1 MPAEEERQNWR
12 GAARKESVHKRR
24 AGHALLS
31 HLRKLFFF
39 SLPVPARPQTK
50 KMRLALLAVA
60 AALAASVQ
68 GADPPAKAKA
78 AAVAGRAPVAASLLG
93 GGWSLVNS
101 NGSIS
106 LDDVTM
112 PTHALAAL
120 EDAKVIGDPL
130 YR

>member
-1 MPAEEERQNWR
+1 
-12 GAARKESVHKRR
+12 
-24 AGHALLS
+24 
-31 HLRKLFFF
+31 
-39 SLPVPARPQTK
+39 
-50 KMRLALLAVA
+50 MRLALLAVA